1 MKRQTGY
8 IIFILLI
15 LAGVNNLFAQ
25 RERVMTGVI
34 WNRLRTENKMYYVTG
49 FLNGLEK
56 AENILDIN
64 VRIQEKNE
72 FAFTEPYYI
81 QRIRERINA
90 YLPNAENRVN
100 LIVDLTD
107 IFYSDPNNLKIPFT
121 AAVRIV
127 LARNAGDI
135 EKSDFWLQEARRKIA
150 RQGY

>member
-1 MKRQTGY
+1 M
-8 IIFILLI
+8 LLI

-34 WNRLRTENKMYYVTG
+34 WNRLKTENKMYYVTG

-56 AENILDIN
+56 AKNILDIN
-64 VRIQEKNE
+64 VRIQGKNE

-81 QRIRERINA
+81 QRTRERINA

-107 IFYSDPNNLKIPFT
+107 VFYSDPNNLKIPFT

-150 RQGY
+150 RKGY

>member
-34 WNRLRTENKMYYVTG
+34 WNRLKMENKMYYVTG

-56 AENILDIN
+56 AKNILDIN

-81 QRIRERINA
+81 QRTRERINA

-107 IFYSDPNNLKIPFT
+107 VFYSDPNNLKIPFT

-150 RQGY
+150 RKGY